1 MSMNGSERL
10 SGAEER
16 ALDCLVH
23 GLAHVVA
30 TYGREEGQRLAA
42 QAVLLINEVEDGA
55 DIAPSEPRC
64 ETGAVAGANG
74 LTYQANTTGVAM
86 PPKCGNPSLTDQ
98 DLADVVAYLRTLQ

>member
-10 SGAEER
+10 SGGEER

-42 QAVLLINEVEDGA
+42 QAVLLINEVEDSA
-55 DIAPSEPRC
+55 DIAPCGR
-64 ETGAVAGANG
+64 
-74 LTYQANTTGVAM
+74 GVR
-86 PPKCGNPSLTDQ
+86 PVRSLEQT
-98 DLADVVAYLRTLQ
+98 A